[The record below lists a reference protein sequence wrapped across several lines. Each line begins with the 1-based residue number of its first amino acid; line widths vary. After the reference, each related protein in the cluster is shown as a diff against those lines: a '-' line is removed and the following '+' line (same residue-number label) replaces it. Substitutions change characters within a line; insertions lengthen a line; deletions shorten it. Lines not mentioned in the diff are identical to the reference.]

1 MKIFFYL
8 LILLLLFPDTVYS
21 QFACS
26 GLDRVDIYLNSK
38 LVATSTFADAPTI
51 KLNSLLKSD
60 TIVLHAFTNWEG
72 LNNCT
77 LDVKD
82 ESGELMEHVNSA
94 NNTGYEALFTY
105 IFRRE
110 DIDDPDF
117 KSFDMFLNLL
127 CEKTVETEQITTF
140 SYNGK

>member
-1 MKIFFYL
+1 MNL
-8 LILLLLFPDTVYS
+8 LIVFLLFPCTIHA
-21 QFACS
+21 QFACA
-26 GLDRVDIYLNSK
+26 GLDRVDIYVNSK
-38 LVATSTFADAPTI
+38 LVATSTFADAPVL
-51 KLNSLLKSD
+51 KLDTLVKSD
-60 TIVLHAFTNWEG
+60 TILLHAFTNWEG
-72 LNNCT
+72 LHNST

-82 ESGELMEHVNSA
+82 ESGELMEHVNST
-94 NNTGYEALFTY
+94 NNTGYEAIY
-105 IFRRE
+105 IYVFNRE